1 MPYTT
6 EHKQRTRERIVESAR
21 ELFNREGFVDVSIDQ
36 IMGNA
41 GLTRGGFYNHF
52 ETKEDLF
59 LEVIEDF
66 GRCHPAARWEGVELD
81 FTGEAATVARQMVDA
96 YLSQQHLEDLGH
108 QCPLMALPSDVAQT
122 SPRLRAA
129 YSRSVEQMAGLFEA
143 GVVSRNGHTARERA
157 LALVALCVGGMVV
170 ARTTN
175 DATLA
180 TEVREAARSLAAEVV
195 ANIEANGQN
204 WTEELEPL
212 DPRD

>member
-36 IMGNA
+36 IMGHA

-81 FTGEAATVARQMVDA
+81 FTGEAATPMLPKGGRVDLSDQEIYDAVEFMVGE
-96 YLSQQHLEDLGH
+96 S
-108 QCPLMALPSDVAQT
+108 S
-122 SPRLRAA
+122 
-129 YSRSVEQMAGLFEA
+129 
-143 GVVSRNGHTARERA
+143 
-157 LALVALCVGGMVV
+157 
-170 ARTTN
+170 
-175 DATLA
+175 
-180 TEVREAARSLAAEVV
+180 
-195 ANIEANGQN
+195 
-204 WTEELEPL
+204 
-212 DPRD
+212 